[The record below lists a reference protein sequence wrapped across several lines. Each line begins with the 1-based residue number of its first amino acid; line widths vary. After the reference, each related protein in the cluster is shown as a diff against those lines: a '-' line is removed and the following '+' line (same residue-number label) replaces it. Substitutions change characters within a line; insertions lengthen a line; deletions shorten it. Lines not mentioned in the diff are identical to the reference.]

1 VGRLRKWCIGRAWER
16 WEGSWSD
23 SRGQRAVD
31 REENQWVDTGS
42 SRKADRAAGCG
53 GLLIGGSNWTYS
65 KIFSSY
71 EYLGGGICVKAKD

>member
-1 VGRLRKWCIGRAWER
+1 
-16 WEGSWSD
+16 
-23 SRGQRAVD
+23 VD